1 MLASLHYQKKKKKE
15 KKKRGFSLFFLMGPM
30 LIFIFYKKYI
40 KIKLFN
46 VVFSFNKMSYS
57 KIKIKMINL
66 I

>member
-1 MLASLHYQKKKKKE
+1 MLASLHYQKKKKK
-15 KKKRGFSLFFLMGPM
+15 GFSLFFWMGPM

-46 VVFSFNKMSYS
+46 VVFSFNKTSYS

>member
-1 MLASLHYQKKKKKE
+1 MLASLHYQKKE

-46 VVFSFNKMSYS
+46 VVFSFNKTSYS